1 MAARER
7 TTDPKQTMTE
17 TETNSESESDE
28 LPVQY
33 VDIERAR
40 ERLDDDTVVKQ
51 TPVEVSTSLG
61 NLVDAEVHLKMEHLQ
76 WTGSFK
82 TRGAYNKISQDVAN
96 GVTEF
101 IAASAGNH
109 AQGVALA
116 ATKCGADSTIY
127 MPVDAPQAKVDAT
140 RSYGATVELVGKDFQ
155 ETMAHA
161 QAAVEDSDA
170 EFVHAYDD
178 TDIIAGQGTL
188 GTEMYHDCP
197 DVDTVIVPIGGGGLI
212 SGVSTA
218 MKHLSPETRVVGV
231 QATGAETV
239 HESLD
244 KGIPVTLEEVDTI
257 ADGIATGGISETTL
271 RIIQE
276 NVDEVVTVTDTEIA
290 QAILFLMERA
300 KQVVEGAGAASVAAL
315 LSDDLDVTDE
325 TVMPLLCGGNL
336 DMTQLQTVLVHALTQ
351 RKQRIRLRVR
361 IDDRPG
367 KMEDLSGIIA
377 DQGANIHD
385 VRHDRSVED
394 LEVGE
399 AYLVFTVETSG
410 AEHAASIVDAIE
422 AEEYSVDDV
431 TRATA

>member
-1 MAARER
+1 M
-7 TTDPKQTMTE
+7 TTSDTSDPEIT
-17 TETNSESESDE
+17 
-28 LPVQY
+28 Y
-33 VDIERAR
+33 ADIERAY
-40 ERLDDDTVVKQ
+40 ERLDDDTVVKE
-51 TPVEVSTSLG
+51 TPTEVSTSIG
-61 NLVDAEVHLKMEHLQ
+61 AEVDADVRLKMEHLQ

-82 TRGAYNKISQDVAN
+82 PRGAYNKISQDVAD
-96 GVTEF
+96 GKDEF

-116 ATKCGADSTIY
+116 ATKCGAESTIF
-127 MPVDAPQAKVDAT
+127 MPKDAPQAKVDAT
-140 RSYGATVELVGKDFQ
+140 RGYGGTVELVGKDFQ

-161 QAAVEDSDA
+161 QEAVEEQGA
-170 EFVHAYDD
+170 TFVHAYDD
-178 TDIIAGQGTL
+178 PDIIAGQGTL
-188 GTEMYHDCP
+188 GREMYHDCP

-218 MKHLSPETRVVGV
+218 IKHLSPETRVVGV

-244 KGIPVTLEEVDTI
+244 KGIPVTLDEVDTI

-271 RIIQE
+271 RIIDA

-290 QAILFLMERA
+290 RAILFLMKRA

-315 LSDDLDVTDE
+315 LGSELDVTEE

-336 DMTQLQTVLVHALTQ
+336 DMTQLQTVLEHALTH

-367 KMEDLSGIIA
+367 KMADISGIIA
-377 DQGANIHD
+377 EQGANIHN

-410 AEHAASIVDAIE
+410 VKHADSIVDSIE
-422 AEEYSVDDV
+422 VAGYSVDDM
-431 TRATA
+431 TR

>member
-1 MAARER
+1 M
-7 TTDPKQTMTE
+7 TT
-17 TETNSESESDE
+17 SESESGSGSENDPDAAE
-28 LPVQY
+28 SHQLPVSY

-40 ERLDDDTVVKQ
+40 ERLDDDSVVKQ
-51 TPVEVSTSLG
+51 TPVERSTSLG
-61 NLVDAEVHLKMEHLQ
+61 DFVDAEVYLKMEHLQ

-82 TRGAYNKISQDVAN
+82 TRGAYNKISQDVAD
-96 GVTEF
+96 GTEEF

-127 MPVDAPQAKVDAT
+127 MPEDAPQTKVDAT
-140 RSYGATVELVGKDFQ
+140 RGYGATVELVGKDFQ

-161 QAAVEDSDA
+161 QSAVEDTDA
-170 EFVHAYDD
+170 AFVHAYDD
-178 TDIIAGQGTL
+178 VDIIAGQGTL
-188 GTEMYHDCP
+188 GAEMYHDCP
-197 DVDTVIVPIGGGGLI
+197 DADTVIVPIGGGGLI

-218 MKHLSPETRVVGV
+218 IKHLSPDTRVVGV

-244 KGIPVTLEEVDTI
+244 KGIPVTLDSVDTI
-257 ADGIATGGISETTL
+257 ADGIATGGISEATL
-271 RIIQE
+271 RIIQA
-276 NVDEVVTVTDTEIA
+276 NVDEVVTVSDTRIA
-290 QAILFLMERA
+290 RAILLLMERA

-315 LSDDLDVTDE
+315 LSDDLDVSGE
-325 TVMPLLCGGNL
+325 RVMPLLCGGNL

-351 RKQRIRLRVR
+351 RKQRIQLRVH

-367 KMEDLSGIIA
+367 QMSTLSGIIA
-377 DQGANIHD
+377 EQGANIFD
-385 VRHDRSVED
+385 VRHDRAVEN
-394 LEVGE
+394 LEVGD

-422 AEEYSVDDV
+422 QHGYGVADV
-431 TRATA
+431 TQAR